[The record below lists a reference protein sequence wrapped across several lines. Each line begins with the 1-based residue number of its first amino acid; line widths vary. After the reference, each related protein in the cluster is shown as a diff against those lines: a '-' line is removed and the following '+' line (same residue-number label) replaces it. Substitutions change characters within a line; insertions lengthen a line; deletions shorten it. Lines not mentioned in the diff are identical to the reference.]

1 MNNTMLSQEEKQ
13 IVKKAFDK
21 NPDLAEKICNLSVD
35 EITLI
40 SRMMEAK
47 TIVNKQYLPN
57 DEEVETIEFIL
68 GKDLDFDAFW
78 DASMIYNYGRMQGIR
93 AERARRKTRAC

>member
-1 MNNTMLSQEEKQ
+1 MNRTMLSQEEKQ
-13 IVKKAFDK
+13 MVKNAFDK
-21 NPDLAEKICNLSVD
+21 NPVLAEKICNLSVE

-40 SRMMEAK
+40 SSMMEAK
-47 TIVNKQYLPN
+47 TIVNKQYFPN
-57 DEEVETIEFIL
+57 DEEVVTIEFIL

-93 AERARRKTRAC
+93 AERAKRKARVC